1 MMYATPSDITKK
13 FTDIVKT
20 EARISQP
27 LQIMK
32 KKITLF
38 MAMGQRKKIVCFLYA
53 SHWPME
59 TNKTAKCSTIH
70 FTPKRIKLLDQKSFI
85 NKF

>member
-1 MMYATPSDITKK
+1 MMYATTSDITKK

-20 EARISQP
+20 EARISQS

-38 MAMGQRKKIVCFLYA
+38 MAMGQRKK
-53 SHWPME
+53 
-59 TNKTAKCSTIH
+59 
-70 FTPKRIKLLDQKSFI
+70 
-85 NKF
+85 